1 MTTYLVKRIAVMIP
15 TFFAVSLIVFFI
27 INVAPGQ
34 PGAVA
39 SQDGTEEATG
49 SGREAYR
56 VFKSQFNLDKPI
68 LLNFRYRV
76 TQAEV
81 EEHLSKALNKGK
93 AFRPSDQMR
102 AIEWIE
108 DLGRFSVPHLLAIAE
123 TSPDRDLQRLALKT
137 LSENAQRPMKHTYGQ
152 KATEAERAYNN
163 QVQIENERLRALAPA
178 RGKELDDDTHGELL
192 AGWKTWYQE
201 VEATRFQLSEQEKFR
216 ILFFETRFA
225 LYWWKLLHLDFGISH
240 IDKKPVL
247 GKILGKLKYSLTLAV
262 PSLVLAYLIA
272 IPLGIFSSVRRDTI
286 EDKTV
291 SVILFM
297 LYSLPSFFIGTL
309 LLATFS
315 MGSDYP
321 TLHWFPTGGWQGTNF
336 PELTLIGKVKDVIW
350 HLCLPL
356 LCMSYGSLAALSRY
370 ARTGLLEVINAD
382 YIRTARAKGVPES
395 MVIMKHVV
403 RNGMIPVITLMG
415 TILPVLIG
423 GSVII
428 EVIFGIPG
436 MGLMSYEAI
445 LQRDYNVIMAVQLIS
460 AILVMLGILL
470 ADILYA
476 IVDPRISYS

>member
-1 MTTYLVKRIAVMIP
+1 MTTYLIKRIATMVP
-15 TFFAVSLIVFFI
+15 TFFAVSLLVFFI
-27 INVAPGQ
+27 INIAPGQ

-49 SGREAYR
+49 SGREAFR

-68 LLNFRYRV
+68 LLNFRYKV
-76 TQAEV
+76 TRAEV
-81 EEHLSKALNKGK
+81 EEKLVQALNKGK
-93 AFRPSDQMR
+93 AHRPSDQMR
-102 AIEWIE
+102 AIEWLE

-123 TSPDRDLQRLALKT
+123 DHADQDLRKMALRS
-137 LSENAQRPMKHTYGQ
+137 LGENAQRRMQHAYGR
-152 KATEAERAYNN
+152 KATPEEREYNKE
-163 QVQIENERLRALAPA
+163 VQIENERLRALAPPKGDSYDHA
-178 RGKELDDDTHGELL
+178 ALVAE
-192 AGWKTWYQE
+192 WKTWFQE
-201 VEATRFQLSEQEKFR
+201 VKAERFELTPAEEWK
-216 ILFFETRFA
+216 ILLFETRFA

-240 IDKKPVL
+240 IDKRPVL
-247 GKILGKLKYSLTLAV
+247 GKIMGKLKYSLTLAV
-262 PSLVLAYLIA
+262 PSLVLAYIIA

-286 EDKTV
+286 EDKTLT
-291 SVILFM
+291 VILFM
-297 LYSLPSFFIGTL
+297 LYSLPSFFVGTL

-315 MGSDYP
+315 MGSDFP
-321 TLHWFPTGGWQGTNF
+321 MLHWFPTGGWQGANF
-336 PELTLIGKVKDVIW
+336 HELTLLGKIGDVLW

-356 LCMSYGSLAALSRY
+356 LCMTYGSLAALSRY

-395 MVIMKHVV
+395 MVILKHAV

-460 AILVMLGILL
+460 AVLVMLGILL